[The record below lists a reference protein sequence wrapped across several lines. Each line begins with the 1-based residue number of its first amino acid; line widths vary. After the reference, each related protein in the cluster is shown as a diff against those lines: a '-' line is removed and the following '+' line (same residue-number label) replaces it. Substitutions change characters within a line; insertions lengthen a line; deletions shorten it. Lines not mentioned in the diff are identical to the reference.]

1 MLLLVFGCVSGDVAL
16 TAVTRC
22 CVWCVLCCVWY
33 GVVLSGVSEVQ
44 VYYRDDGRIMLKG
57 EGAREE
63 KALPPT

>member
-1 MLLLVFGCVSGDVAL
+1 MRVWRCRSDSCDTVLCVVCGV
-16 TAVTRC
+16 VC
-22 CVWCVLCCVWY
+22 VVCGVWCA
-33 GVVLSGVSEVQ
+33 VLSGVSEVQ